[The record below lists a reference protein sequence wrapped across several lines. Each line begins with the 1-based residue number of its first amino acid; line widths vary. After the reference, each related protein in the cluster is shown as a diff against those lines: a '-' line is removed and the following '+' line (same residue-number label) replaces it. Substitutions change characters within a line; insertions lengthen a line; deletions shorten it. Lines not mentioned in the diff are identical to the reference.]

1 MQADLVNWFSQNLAL
16 SAALI
21 IILFVLLLAF
31 YIKKY
36 VRIFD
41 PNIFYVH
48 LRKGKAKKQGEGG
61 MVIRIPFLDRILAV
75 DRTVQQLNIS
85 AESVLSKEKQKI
97 RLSAVLQWQADNA
110 IATINNVIWKEIP
123 SRLTAIIE
131 SVIRTACAQLSVEQI
146 LEERQL
152 IIEAVKKELIDIVS
166 EWGLKVVTV
175 ELVDVVVV
183 NESFLRD
190 MSKPREAEM
199 HRLAQIA
206 IIEADQFTGTRD
218 IERSKVLRQQEIER
232 DKLVGVNEQEQLRM
246 IQEAEKLREQSVL
259 EIALQ
264 KDLMQKKYEKQQAEI
279 DAAKDLEVAKLS
291 AEAEKQRKI
300 KEEVEVQ
307 AQRILQEAKAVAEKI
322 SLTAEAEAGQI
333 LKVTSAQAEGIKKT
347 LAAAKD
353 YTPQAFAR
361 DFLRILPEIYREIDI
376 GDVTLFGGGGGGGAE
391 GEEGAGG
398 AGAFQVFGNVLMPMM
413 LMSKM
418 MGFDFKGLMKDALGD
433 MATDEVKEK
442 KTKKSS

>member
-1 MQADLVNWFSQNLAL
+1 MQADLLNWFSQNLAF
-16 SAALI
+16 SAALL
-21 IILFVLLLAF
+21 IILVVLLLAF

-110 IATINNVIWKEIP
+110 IATINNVTWKEIP
-123 SRLTAIIE
+123 NRLTAIIE
-131 SVIRTACAQLSVEQI
+131 SVIRTACAQLSVEEI

-152 IIEAVKKELIDIVS
+152 IIEAIKKELIDIVS

-206 IIEADQFTGTRD
+206 LIEADQATGTRD
-218 IERSKVLRQQEIER
+218 IERSKVLRQQEIDR
-232 DKLVGVNEQEQLRM
+232 DKLVGVKEQEQLRL
-246 IQEAEKLREQSVL
+246 IQEAEKEREQSVL

-264 KDLMQKKYEKQQAEI
+264 KDLMQKKYEKQQAEVV
-279 DAAKDLEVAKLS
+279 AAKDLEVAKLG

-307 AQRILQEAKAVAEKI
+307 AQRILQEAQASAEKI
-322 SLTAEAEAGQI
+322 SITAEAEAGQI

-353 YTPQAFAR
+353 YSPQAFAR
-361 DFLRILPEIYREIDI
+361 DFLQILPEIYKEIDI
-376 GDVTLFGGGGGGGAE
+376 GDVTLFGGGSGGGAE

-433 MATDEVKEK
+433 MATEDEK
-442 KTKKSS
+442 KKKSQ

>member
-1 MQADLVNWFSQNLAL
+1 MQADLLNWFSQNLAL
-16 SAALI
+16 TVALLI
-21 IILFVLLLAF
+21 ILVVLLLAF

-110 IATINNVIWKEIP
+110 IATINNVTWKEIP

-131 SVIRTACAQLSVEQI
+131 SVIRTACAQLSVEEI

-152 IIEAVKKELIDIVS
+152 IIEAIKKELIDIVS

-206 IIEADQFTGTRD
+206 LIEADQATGTRD
-218 IERSKVLRQQEIER
+218 IERSKVLRHQEIER
-232 DKLVGVNEQEQLRM
+232 DKLVGVKEQEQLRL
-246 IQEAEKLREQSVL
+246 IQEAEKEREQSVL

-264 KDLMQKKYEKQQAEI
+264 KDLMQKKYEKQQAEVE
-279 DAAKDLEVAKLS
+279 AAKDLEVAKLR

-307 AQRILQEAKAVAEKI
+307 AQRILQEAKASAEKI

-353 YTPQAFAR
+353 YSPQAFAR
-361 DFLRILPEIYREIDI
+361 DFLQILPEIYSQIDI
-376 GDVTLFGGGGGGGAE
+376 GDVTLFGGGGGSGAE

-418 MGFDFKGLMKDALGD
+418 MGFDFKGLMKEALGD
-433 MATDEVKEK
+433 MATEDEK
-442 KTKKSS
+442 KKKSQ

>member
-1 MQADLVNWFSQNLAL
+1 MQSPWDVLAANLPYAVALFGILV
-16 SAALI
+16 
-21 IILFVLLLAF
+21 VLLLAL

-48 LRKGKAKKQGEGG
+48 LRKGKAIRQGEGG
-61 MVIRIPFLDRILAV
+61 MVVRVPFIDRILAV

-110 IATINNVIWKEIP
+110 IATINNVLWKEIP
-123 SRLTAIIE
+123 ARLTAIIE

-152 IIEAVKKELIDIVS
+152 IIEAIKKELIDIVS

-175 ELVDVVVV
+175 ELVDVTVI

-206 IIEADQFTGTRD
+206 LIEADESTGTRD
-218 IERSKVLRQQEIER
+218 IGRTKVLREKEIER
-232 DKLVGVNEQEQLRM
+232 DKHIGVQEQEQLRA
-246 IQEAEKLREQSVL
+246 IQESEKRREQSVL
-259 EIALQ
+259 EIGLQ
-264 KDLMQKKYEKQQAEI
+264 KDLMQKKYEKQQAEV
-279 DAAKDLEVAKLS
+279 DAAKDLEVAKFA

-300 KEEVEVQ
+300 KQEVEVQ
-307 AQRILQEAKAVAEKI
+307 AQKILQEAQAEAEKI
-322 SLTAEAEAGQI
+322 SVVAESEAEKI
-333 LKVTSAQAEGIKKT
+333 RKITTAQAEGIKKT
-347 LAAAKD
+347 LEAARD
-353 YTPQAFAR
+353 YSPQAFAR
-361 DFLRILPEIYREIDI
+361 DFLEILPKIYEQIRI
-376 GDVTLFGGGGGGGAE
+376 GDVTLFGGMGGGATEGEGAGAGGGGA
-391 GEEGAGG
+391 
-398 AGAFQVFGNVLMPMM
+398 FQFFGNVLIPMM

-433 MATDEVKEK
+433 LALEDKS
-442 KTKKSS
+442 TKKK

>member
-16 SAALI
+16 TTLLI
-21 IILFVLLLAF
+21 IILFVLLLSF

-110 IATINNVIWKEIP
+110 IATINNVTWKEIP
-123 SRLTAIIE
+123 NRLTAIIE
-131 SVIRTACAQLSVEQI
+131 SVIRTACAQLSVEEI

-152 IIEAVKKELIDIVS
+152 IIEAIKKELIDIVS

-206 IIEADQFTGTRD
+206 LIEADQATGTRD
-218 IERSKVLRQQEIER
+218 IERSKVLRQQEIDR
-232 DKLVGVNEQEQLRM
+232 DKLVGVKEQEQLRM
-246 IQEAEKLREQSVL
+246 IQEAEKAREQSVL

-264 KDLMQKKYEKQQAEI
+264 KDLMQKKYEKQQAEVE
-279 DAAKDLEVAKLS
+279 AAKDLEVAKLG

-307 AQRILQEAKAVAEKI
+307 AQRILQEAQASAERI
-322 SLTAEAEAGQI
+322 NLTAEAEAGQI

-353 YTPQAFAR
+353 YSPQAFAR
-361 DFLRILPEIYREIDI
+361 DFLQILPEIYKQIDI
-376 GDVTLFGGGGGGGAE
+376 GDVTLFGGGGGGGAG

-413 LMSKM
+413 IMSKM
-418 MGFDFKGLMKDALGD
+418 MGFDFKGLMKEALGEV
-433 MATDEVKEK
+433 ATDDDEK
-442 KTKKSS
+442 KKKKSQ

>member
-1 MQADLVNWFSQNLAL
+1 MQADLVNWFAQNPAL
-16 SAALI
+16 SVAMV

-36 VRIFD
+36 VKIFD

-97 RLSAVLQWQADNA
+97 RLNAVLQWQAENA
-110 IATINNVIWKEIP
+110 IATINNVTWKEIP
-123 SRLTAIIE
+123 VRLTAIIE
-131 SVIRTACAQLSVEQI
+131 SVIRTACAQLSVEEI

-175 ELVDVVVV
+175 ELVDVSVV

-206 IIEADQFTGTRD
+206 LIEADQSTSTRD
-218 IERSKVLRQQEIER
+218 IEKSKVLREKEIER
-232 DKLVGVNEQEQLRM
+232 DKLIGVQEQQQLRD
-246 IQEAEKLREQSVL
+246 IQEAEKQREQSVL

-264 KDLMQKKYEKQQAEI
+264 KDLMQKKYEKQQAEVE
-279 DAAKDLEVAKLS
+279 AAKDLEVAKLS

-300 KEEVEVQ
+300 KEDVEVQ
-307 AQRILQEAKAVAEKI
+307 AQRILQEAQADAESI
-322 SLTAEAEAGQI
+322 RVTAEAESEKI

-361 DFLRILPEIYREIDI
+361 DFLQILPEIYKQIDI
-376 GDVTLFGGGGGGGAE
+376 GDITLFGGGAAGGDGK
-391 GEEGAGG
+391 EEGSGG
-398 AGAFQVFGNVLMPMM
+398 AGAFQVFGNVLLPMI

-418 MGFDFKGLMKDALGD
+418 FGFDFKRLMKDALGE
-433 MATDEVKEK
+433 MSTEEEK
-442 KTKKSS
+442 KTK

>member
-1 MQADLVNWFSQNLAL
+1 MQASIFDLFASNLGLAIAFL
-16 SAALI
+16 
-21 IILFVLLLAF
+21 IILFVLLTAF
-31 YIKKY
+31 YVKKY

-48 LRKGKAKKQGEGG
+48 LRKGKAIKQGEGG
-61 MVIRIPFLDRILAV
+61 MVVRIPFLDRILAV

-123 SRLTAIIE
+123 NRLTAIIE
-131 SVIRTACAQLSVEQI
+131 SVMRTACAQLAVEEI

-166 EWGLKVVTV
+166 EWGLKIVTV
-175 ELVDVVVV
+175 ELVDVMVV

-206 IIEADQFTGTRD
+206 LIEADQATGTRD
-218 IERSKVLRQQEIER
+218 IERSKVLRAQEIER
-232 DKLVGVNEQEQLRM
+232 DVLVGVKEQQQLRD
-246 IQEAEKLREQSVL
+246 IQEAEKQREQSVL
-259 EIALQ
+259 EIGLQ
-264 KDLMQKKYEKQQAEI
+264 KDLMQKKYEKQQAEVE
-279 DAAKDLEVAKLS
+279 ASKDLEVAKLN

-300 KEEVEVQ
+300 KQEVEVQ
-307 AQRILQEAKAVAEKI
+307 AQRILQEAQAEAEKI
-322 SLTAEAEAGQI
+322 SVTAEAEAGKI

-353 YTPQAFAR
+353 YSPQAFAR
-361 DFLRILPEIYREIDI
+361 DFLQILPEVYKQIEI
-376 GDVTLFGGGGGGGAE
+376 GDVTLFGGGGAVGGEG
-391 GEEGAGG
+391 GEEGGGG
-398 AGAFQVFGNVLMPMM
+398 AGAFQVFGNVLLPMM
-413 LMSKM
+413 LMAKM
-418 MGFDFKGLMKDALGD
+418 MGFDFKGLMKEALGE
-433 MATDEVKEK
+433 MSSEGKGK
-442 KTKKSS
+442 KQQ

>member
-1 MQADLVNWFSQNLAL
+1 MQVSVFDWFFSNLAVSL
-16 SAALI
+16 AV
-21 IILFVLLLAF
+21 LFIVVVLLIF
-31 YIKKY
+31 VFIKKY
-36 VRIFD
+36 VKIFD

-48 LRKGKAKKQGEGG
+48 LRRGKAIKQGEGG
-61 MVIRIPFLDRILAV
+61 MVTRIPFFDRILAV

-97 RLSAVLQWQADNA
+97 KTSTVLQWQAENA
-110 IATINNVIWKEIP
+110 IATINNVTWKEIP

-131 SVIRTACAQLSVEQI
+131 SVIRTACAQLSVEEI

-152 IIEAVKKELIDIVS
+152 IIEAIKKELIDIIS

-183 NESFLRD
+183 NESFLKN

-206 IIEADQFTGTRD
+206 LISADQATGTRD
-218 IERSKVLRQQEIER
+218 IERTKVIREQEIIR
-232 DKLVGVNEQEQLRM
+232 DRLVGVQEQTQLRD
-246 IQEAEKLREQSVL
+246 IQEAEKQREQSVL

-264 KDLMQKKYEKQQAEI
+264 KDLMQKKYEKQQAEVE
-279 DAAKDLEVAKLS
+279 AAKDLEVTKLL
-291 AEAEKQRKI
+291 AEAEKQRLL

-307 AQRILQEAKAVAEKI
+307 AQRILQEAKAEAEKI
-322 SLTAEAEAGQI
+322 RVVADAEAGKI

-347 LAAAKD
+347 LEAARD
-353 YTPQAFAR
+353 YSPQAFAR
-361 DFLRILPEIYREIDI
+361 DFLQIMPEIYKQIDI
-376 GDVTLFGGGGGGGAE
+376 GDVTLFGGGE
-391 GEEGAGG
+391 GTAIEGVEGAGG
-398 AGAFQVFGNVLMPMM
+398 GAQAFQVFGNVLIPMM
-413 LMSKM
+413 LMARM

-433 MATDEVKEK
+433 MATIEEK
-442 KTKKSS
+442 K

>member
-206 IIEADQFTGTRD
+206 IIEADQFTGTRN

-232 DKLVGVNEQEQLRM
+232 DQLVGVKEQEQLRH
-246 IQEAEKLREQSVL
+246 IQEAEKQREQSVL

-279 DAAKDLEVAKLS
+279 VAAKDLEVAKLS

-361 DFLRILPEIYREIDI
+361 DFLQILPEIYKEIDI
-376 GDVTLFGGGGGGGAE
+376 GDVTLFGGGGGGGGGAE
-391 GEEGAGG
+391 GEDGTGG

-413 LMSKM
+413 IMSKM
-418 MGFDFKGLMKDALGD
+418 MGFDFKGTMKEALGE
-433 MATDEVKEK
+433 MSTDDEKKK
-442 KTKKSS
+442 KTK

>member
-1 MQADLVNWFSQNLAL
+1 MQASIMDWFANNFAL
-16 SAALI
+16 SIGLLFII
-21 IILFVLLLAF
+21 IILLLVI
-31 YIKKY
+31 YVRKY

-48 LRKGKAKKQGEGG
+48 LRRGKAIKQGEGG
-61 MVIRIPFLDRILAV
+61 MVIRIPFFDRILAV

-97 RLSAVLQWQADNA
+97 RLSAVLQWQAENA
-110 IATINNVIWKEIP
+110 IATINNVTWKEIP

-131 SVIRTACAQLSVEQI
+131 SVIRTACAQLSVEEI

-206 IIEADQFTGTRD
+206 LISADQSTGTRD
-218 IERSKVLRQQEIER
+218 IERSKVLREQEIVR
-232 DKLVGVNEQEQLRM
+232 DKLVGVQEQAQLRD
-246 IQEAEKLREQSVL
+246 IQEAEKQREQSVL

-264 KDLMQKKYEKQQAEI
+264 KDLMQKKYEKQQAEV
-279 DAAKDLEVAKLS
+279 DAARDLEVAKLG

-307 AQRILQEAKAVAEKI
+307 AQRIVQEAKAEADKI
-322 SLTAEAEAGQI
+322 SMVAEAEAGQI

-347 LAAAKD
+347 LDAARD
-353 YTPQAFAR
+353 YSPQAFAR
-361 DFLRILPEIYREIDI
+361 DFLQILPEIYKQIDI
-376 GDVTLFGGGGGGGAE
+376 GDVTLFGGGGGAGGTGLE
-391 GEEGAGG
+391 GEEGGGG
-398 AGAFQVFGNVLMPMM
+398 AQAFQVFGNVLIPMM
-413 LMSKM
+413 LMARM

-433 MATDEVKEK
+433 MATTDEK
-442 KTKKSS
+442 K

>member
-1 MQADLVNWFSQNLAL
+1 MQADIFNWFSSNLGVAIAFL
-16 SAALI
+16 
-21 IILFVLLLAF
+21 IILFVLLTAF
-31 YIKKY
+31 YVKKY

-48 LRKGKAKKQGEGG
+48 LRKGKAIKQGEGG
-61 MVIRIPFLDRILAV
+61 MVVRIPFLDRILAV

-123 SRLTAIIE
+123 NRLTAIIE
-131 SVIRTACAQLSVEQI
+131 SVMRTACAQLAVEEI

-166 EWGLKVVTV
+166 EWGLKIVTV
-175 ELVDVVVV
+175 ELVDVMVV

-206 IIEADQFTGTRD
+206 LIEADQATGTRD
-218 IERSKVLRQQEIER
+218 IERTKVLRAQEIER
-232 DKLVGVNEQEQLRM
+232 DLLVGVKEQEQLRE
-246 IQEAEKLREQSVL
+246 IQETEKQREQSVL
-259 EIALQ
+259 EIGLQ
-264 KDLMQKKYEKQQAEI
+264 KDLMQKKYEKQQAEVV
-279 DAAKDLEVAKLS
+279 AAKDLEVAKLN

-300 KEEVEVQ
+300 KQEVEVQ
-307 AQRILQEAKAVAEKI
+307 AQRILQEAKAEAEKI
-322 SLTAEAEAGQI
+322 SVTAEAQAGQI

-353 YTPQAFAR
+353 YSPQAFAR
-361 DFLRILPEIYREIDI
+361 DFLQMLPEIYKQIDI
-376 GDVTLFGGGGGGGAE
+376 GDITLFGGGGAMGGEGTEEGGAS
-391 GEEGAGG
+391 
-398 AGAFQVFGNVLMPMM
+398 AGAFQVFGNVLLPMM

-418 MGFDFKGLMKDALGD
+418 MGFDFKGIMKEALGELASD
-433 MATDEVKEK
+433 EK
-442 KTKKSS
+442 KKKQQ

>member
-1 MQADLVNWFSQNLAL
+1 MQASIMDWFANNIAL
-16 SAALI
+16 SIALLI
-21 IILFVLLLAF
+21 IMVILLSFIYVR
-31 YIKKY
+31 KY

-48 LRKGKAKKQGEGG
+48 LRRGKAIKQGEGG
-61 MVIRIPFLDRILAV
+61 MVIRIPFFDRILAV

-97 RLSAVLQWQADNA
+97 RLSAVLQWQAENA
-110 IATINNVIWKEIP
+110 IATINNVMWKEIP

-131 SVIRTACAQLSVEQI
+131 SVIRTACAQLSVEMI

-175 ELVDVVVV
+175 ELVDVTVV

-206 IIEADQFTGTRD
+206 LIEADQSTGTRD
-218 IERSKVLRQQEIER
+218 IERSKAVREQEIAR
-232 DKLVGVNEQEQLRM
+232 DKIIGVQEQAQLRD
-246 IQEAEKLREQSVL
+246 IQEAEKQREQSVL

-264 KDLMQKKYEKQQAEI
+264 KDLMQKKYEKQQAEVE
-279 DAAKDLEVAKLS
+279 ASKDLEVAKLA
-291 AEAEKQRKI
+291 AEAQKQRKI

-307 AQRILQEAKAVAEKI
+307 AQRIVQEAQAEADKI
-322 SLTAEAEAGQI
+322 SMVAEAEAGQI

-347 LAAAKD
+347 LEAARD
-353 YTPQAFAR
+353 YSPQAFAR
-361 DFLRILPEIYREIDI
+361 DFLQILPEIYKQIDI
-376 GDVTLFGGGGGGGAE
+376 GDVTLFGGGAGTGGLEGEEGGGGAQ
-391 GEEGAGG
+391 
-398 AGAFQVFGNVLMPMM
+398 AFQVFGNVLIPMM
-413 LMSKM
+413 LMARM
-418 MGFDFKGLMKDALGD
+418 MGFDFKSLMKDALGD
-433 MATDEVKEK
+433 MATKEEK
-442 KTKKSS
+442 

>member
-1 MQADLVNWFSQNLAL
+1 MQASIMDWFANNFAFSIGLL
-16 SAALI
+16 FIVVILLLI
-21 IILFVLLLAF
+21 IYVR
-31 YIKKY
+31 KY

-48 LRKGKAKKQGEGG
+48 LRRGKAIKQGEGG
-61 MVIRIPFLDRILAV
+61 MVIRIPFFDRILAV

-97 RLSAVLQWQADNA
+97 RLSAVLQWQAENA
-110 IATINNVIWKEIP
+110 IATINNVTWKEIP

-131 SVIRTACAQLSVEQI
+131 SVIRTACAQLSVEEI

-183 NESFLRD
+183 NDSFLRD

-206 IIEADQFTGTRD
+206 LIEADQSTGTRD
-218 IERSKVLRQQEIER
+218 IERSQVLREKEIIR
-232 DKLVGVNEQEQLRM
+232 DKLVGVQEQSQLRD
-246 IQEAEKLREQSVL
+246 IQEAEKQREQSVL

-264 KDLMQKKYEKQQAEI
+264 KDLMQKKYEKQQAEVE
-279 DAAKDLEVAKLS
+279 AARDLEVAKLG
-291 AEAEKQRKI
+291 AEAQKQRKI

-307 AQRILQEAKAVAEKI
+307 AQRILQEAKAESEKI
-322 SLTAEAEAGQI
+322 TMVAEAEAGQI

-347 LAAAKD
+347 LEAARD

-361 DFLRILPEIYREIDI
+361 DFLQILPEIYKQIDI
-376 GDVTLFGGGGGGGAE
+376 GDVTLFGGGAVGTGAE
-391 GEEGAGG
+391 GEEGGGG
-398 AGAFQVFGNVLMPMM
+398 AQAFQVFGNVLIPMI
-413 LMSKM
+413 LMARM

-433 MATDEVKEK
+433 MATTEES
-442 KTKKSS
+442 KKSK

>member
-1 MQADLVNWFSQNLAL
+1 MQASIMDWFANNIAL
-16 SAALI
+16 SIALLI
-21 IILFVLLLAF
+21 IMVILLSFIYVR
-31 YIKKY
+31 KY

-48 LRKGKAKKQGEGG
+48 LRRGKAIKQGEGG
-61 MVIRIPFLDRILAV
+61 MVIRIPFFDRILAV

-97 RLSAVLQWQADNA
+97 RLSAVLQWQAENA
-110 IATINNVIWKEIP
+110 IATINNVMWKEIP

-131 SVIRTACAQLSVEQI
+131 SVIRTACAQLSVEMI

-152 IIEAVKKELIDIVS
+152 IIEAIKKELIDIVS

-175 ELVDVVVV
+175 ELVDVTVV

-206 IIEADQFTGTRD
+206 LIEADQSTGTRD
-218 IERSKVLRQQEIER
+218 IERSKVLREQEIAR
-232 DKLVGVNEQEQLRM
+232 DKVIGVQEQSQLRD
-246 IQEAEKLREQSVL
+246 IQEAEKQREQSVL

-264 KDLMQKKYEKQQAEI
+264 KDLMQKKYEKQQAEVE
-279 DAAKDLEVAKLS
+279 ASKDLEVAKLA
-291 AEAEKQRKI
+291 AEAQKQRKI

-307 AQRILQEAKAVAEKI
+307 AQRIVQEAQAEANKI
-322 SLTAEAEAGQI
+322 SMVAEAEAGQI

-347 LAAAKD
+347 LEAARD
-353 YTPQAFAR
+353 YSPQAFAR
-361 DFLRILPEIYREIDI
+361 DFLQILPEIYKQIDI
-376 GDVTLFGGGGGGGAE
+376 GDVTLFGGGAGTGGVEGEEGGGGAQ
-391 GEEGAGG
+391 
-398 AGAFQVFGNVLMPMM
+398 AFQVFGNVLIPMM
-413 LMSKM
+413 LMARM
-418 MGFDFKGLMKDALGD
+418 MGFDFKSLMKDALGE
-433 MATDEVKEK
+433 MATKDEK
-442 KTKKSS
+442 

>member
-1 MQADLVNWFSQNLAL
+1 MQADLLNWFSQNFAL
-16 SAALI
+16 TIALI

-110 IATINNVIWKEIP
+110 IATINNVTWKEIP
-123 SRLTAIIE
+123 NRLTAIIE
-131 SVIRTACAQLSVEQI
+131 SVIRTACAQLSVEEI

-152 IIEAVKKELIDIVS
+152 IIEAIKKELIDIVS

-206 IIEADQFTGTRD
+206 LIEADQATGTRD
-218 IERSKVLRQQEIER
+218 IERSKVLRQQEIDR
-232 DKLVGVNEQEQLRM
+232 DKLVGVKEQEQLRM
-246 IQEAEKLREQSVL
+246 IQEAEKAREQSVL

-264 KDLMQKKYEKQQAEI
+264 KDLMQKKYEKQQAEVE
-279 DAAKDLEVAKLS
+279 AAKDLEVAKLG

-307 AQRILQEAKAVAEKI
+307 AQRILQEAQASAEKI
-322 SLTAEAEAGQI
+322 SIVAEAEAGQI

-353 YTPQAFAR
+353 YSPQAFAR
-361 DFLRILPEIYREIDI
+361 DFLTILPEIYKQIDI
-376 GDVTLFGGGGGGGAE
+376 GDVTLFGGGGGGGAD
-391 GEEGAGG
+391 GEDGTGG
-398 AGAFQVFGNVLMPMM
+398 AGAFQVFGNVLLPMM

-418 MGFDFKGLMKDALGD
+418 MGFDFKGLMKEALGD
-433 MATDEVKEK
+433 MATTDEKPKKK
-442 KTKKSS
+442 KTQ